1 MTSVFI
7 RPVTRSFFSSF
18 CDIQVL
24 LLMIFILDESRDQIG
39 FTKHQF

>member
-24 LLMIFILDESRDQIG
+24 IVNDIHPDESRDQIG
-39 FTKHQF
+39 FAKHQF